1 MKMVS
6 SRNPAISH
14 RPAGQFNKG
23 VHSLC
28 HLGSF
33 KQQRGLKGTT
43 FTSSAVQNLPKPVQ
57 TNSLRKEN
65 GGQDINIDLIR
76 RGETFDIS

>member
-1 MKMVS
+1 MIS
-6 SRNPAISH
+6 SRNPNNAYH
-14 RPAGQFNKG
+14 PAEQFSKG

-28 HLGSF
+28 RLGSY
-33 KQQRGLKGTT
+33 KQKRGVKGIT
-43 FTSSAVQNLPKPVQ
+43 FTASAVQNLPKPVQ

-76 RGETFDIS
+76 RGETFHIS